1 MSVRWN
7 ISVTT
12 ILLLIAIIAALILSP
27 FNCRSKAPFPGWS
40 KLHTELENLGYKPA
54 THSTDPKPVEL
65 PPAVK
70 ESAAATTSGQGYWI
84 PESEYVPGDSVEV
97 ELSVVV
103 LSDETAWVKVVID
116 SVEVKFTK
124 LEHYCT
130 EVQRKWTLYAEVSGA
145 GTGLGIG
152 YRIWKP
158 LDINVSPGVSV
169 STSLDW
175 IAGGICLS
183 KNLFSGVSLGGSG
196 GGRVII
202 RDDVLILEP
211 HIAGLISIEL

>member
-12 ILLLIAIIAALILSP
+12 ILIIIAIIAALILSP
-27 FNCRSKAPFPGWS
+27 FNCRSGAS
-40 KLHTELENLGYKPA
+40 HSSLHSAIKWLVSNQYQQADHVTE
-54 THSTDPKPVEL
+54 PKPDNL

-70 ESAAATTSGQGYWI
+70 ESATAATYGEGYWI
-84 PESEYVPGDSVEV
+84 PESEYEPGDSVEV

-103 LSDETAWVKVVID
+103 LEDESAWVKVVID
-116 SVEVKFTK
+116 SVEVKWVK
-124 LEHYCT
+124 LHHYRT
-130 EVQRKWTLYAEVSGA
+130 EVERKWTLHAGVSGA

-175 IAGGICLS
+175 IAPELVIS
-183 KNLFSGVSLGGSG
+183 RNVWSGVSVGAGVGYRFGVDDGLHLSG
-196 GGRVII
+196 LV
-202 RDDVLILEP
+202 
-211 HIAGLISIEL
+211 SIEL